1 MRHLNRLSSSPL
13 HPLLLII
20 TVCCLLLGLS
30 VRSGQTQARI
40 IDRVVAEVNG
50 EIITLSQLNRELAG
64 VEEQVL
70 SRVRASEREN
80 ALTEA
85 RQQLLAGIIDR
96 LLVEQHAAK
105 RGIQVG
111 EREIDDAIARIISD
125 NQLTMAELERD
136 LERLNT
142 SLADYRKELRAQILQ
157 SRLLSLEVRERVVI
171 PESRIRQ
178 YYDENYVGR
187 RQEEAFHI
195 LQMGF
200 TWQTADPAGRAE
212 ARRRAQEAREE
223 VLAGGDF
230 RELAR
235 LYSDLPSARDGGD
248 LGVLHRDEL
257 AGVMLEQI
265 PTLSP
270 GDISPLIETAA
281 GYQFFMLLSDRGDL
295 HAQRPYDEARDEIR
309 EKLYNQALEEQFT
322 RWVHSL
328 REDAYIRIML

>member
-1 MRHLNRLSSSPL
+1 MRHLNRLFPPSPY
-13 HPLLLII
+13 PLLLVI
-20 TVCCLLLGLS
+20 TVCCLLLGPS
-30 VRSGQTQARI
+30 VRPGQAQVRI
-40 IDRVVAEVNG
+40 LDRVVAEVNG

-85 RQQLLAGIIDR
+85 RQQLLAGMIDR

-142 SLADYRKELRAQILQ
+142 TLADYRKELRAQILQ

-178 YYDENYVGR
+178 YYEDNYVGR

-200 TWQTADPAGRAE
+200 TWQGAAPDANAE
-212 ARRRAQEAREE
+212 ARRRAQAARAE

-235 LYSDLPSARDGGD
+235 THSDLPSARDGGD
-248 LGVLHRDEL
+248 LGVFHRDEL
-257 AGVMLEQI
+257 AGLMLEHI

-270 GDISPLIETAA
+270 GEISPLIETAA

-295 HAQRPYDEARDEIR
+295 HAQLPYEEARDEIR

-322 RWVHSL
+322 KWVNSL
-328 REDAYIRIML
+328 REEAYIRIIL